1 MPMKKDNPSAG
12 DILPSRLLTVKE
24 AAERCRSSE
33 KTIWRLI
40 KRKDLRARRVGR
52 SVRIA
57 AEDLAEYLSRAA

>member
-1 MPMKKDNPSAG
+1 MKKENSAAG
-12 DILPSRLLTVKE
+12 EILPSHLFTVKE

-40 KRKDLRARRVGR
+40 KRKDLRARRIGR

-57 AEDLAEYLSRAA
+57 TEDLAQYLSRVA